1 MCLLIVK
8 EKPPLGTLPEVQ
20 WLRFCASNVWDSGLI
35 PGRRNKIPHAWQG
48 GQRRKTTLSPS
59 RWQLTAVTLTGL
71 ELKGHRG
78 DILGLNWFSSG
89 CSYTL
94 LSVHHLLIT
103 LLAVCLNPAFC
114 LLWIFKFYFHTTRT
128 KMRRKDCANVSSS
141 FFFHW
146 GSAWVPSWFLMT
158 SPGYPNSKAS

>member
-1 MCLLIVK
+1 MTSVV
-8 EKPPLGTLPEVQ
+8 VQ
-20 WLRFCASNVWDSGLI
+20 WLGIQLAM
-35 PGRRNKIPHAWQG
+35 QG
-48 GQRRKTTLSPS
+48 TWIRSLVGEIRSHMPDKVVKRRKTTLSPS
-59 RWQLTAVTLTGL
+59 RWKETAVTLTGL
-71 ELKGHRG
+71 ELPGHRG

-114 LLWIFKFYFHTTRT
+114 LLWIFKFYFHTTCT

-146 GSAWVPSWFLMT
+146 GSTWVPSWFLMT